1 MTTIS
6 TPSPKPTE
14 QNTPTWGAR
23 HVFLALIPLLLL
35 GGLIALLVV
44 TNAGLGARTAPPIE
58 ELTIDR
64 ISLPARDQ
72 LIVEVTNGGP
82 DPVTIAQVL
91 VDDNYW
97 AFAISPAAEIP
108 RLGRATIAVPYPW
121 VQDEPHVVTLLS
133 SNGVTF
139 VGEVAVATLSPAPT
153 AATFGSYALLGV
165 YVGFIPV
172 GLGLLWYPFLRRLG
186 RGGMHAVLSLTIGLL
201 LFLLFDTLAEAL
213 EIVAATPGVF
223 GGGPVVLLVAVLTF
237 GGLMAVGSARK
248 GRETTRL
255 GVAYRI
261 ALGIGL
267 HNLGEG
273 LAIGAA
279 FALGEAALGSFLV
292 IGFTLHNITEGI
304 GIAAPIARER
314 PRWWHFVLLAALAG
328 LPAVLG
334 VWIGGFSY
342 SALSAAF
349 FLALGVGAIAQ
360 VVYEVGRLIARQSA
374 EDGLPLISPTTFGGL
389 AAGIAIMYATALLV
403 AA

>member
-1 MTTIS
+1 MTTVPGPKTEPTR
-6 TPSPKPTE
+6 TPL
-14 QNTPTWGAR
+14 G
-23 HVFLALIPLLLL
+23 VGVVLLALIPLLLL
-35 GGLIALLVV
+35 GGLLALLVV
-44 TNAGLGARTAPPIE
+44 TGAGLGDRTAPPIE

-64 ISLPARDQ
+64 MSLPARDEMV
-72 LIVEVTNGGP
+72 VEVTNGGP

-97 AFAISPAAEIP
+97 SFAISPGPEIP
-108 RLGRATIAVPYPW
+108 RLGRATVRIPYPW
-121 VQDEPHVVTLLS
+121 VQDEPHHVVLIS
-133 SNGVTF
+133 SNGLTF
-139 VGEVAVATLSPAPT
+139 AGEVAVATQSPQPT
-153 AATFGSYALLGV
+153 AATFGQYALLGI

-186 RGGMHAVLSLTIGLL
+186 RGGMQAVLSLTVGLL
-201 LFLLFDTLAEAL
+201 IFLLFDTTDAAL
-213 EIVAATPGVF
+213 TLIATTPGVF
-223 GGGPVVLLVAVLTF
+223 GGAPLVFLVALLAF
-237 GGLMAVGSARK
+237 GALIAVGARGK
-248 GRETTRL
+248 GRETSKL

-279 FALGEAALGSFLV
+279 FALGEAALGTFLV

-314 PRWWHFVLLAALAG
+314 PAWWHFVLLAALAG

-334 VWIGGFSY
+334 VWIGGFVY
-342 SALSAAF
+342 NALLAAV
-349 FLALGVGAIAQ
+349 FLALGAGAIAQ
-360 VVYEVGRLIARQSA
+360 VVYEVGRLILRQSHEEGA
-374 EDGLPLISPTTFGGL
+374 PLLSPATFGGL
-389 AAGIAIMYATALLV
+389 AAGILIMYATALLV